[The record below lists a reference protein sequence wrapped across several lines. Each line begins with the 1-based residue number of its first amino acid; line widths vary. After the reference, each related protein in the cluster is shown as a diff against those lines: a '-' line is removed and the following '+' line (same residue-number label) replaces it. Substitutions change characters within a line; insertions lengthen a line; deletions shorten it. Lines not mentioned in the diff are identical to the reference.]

1 MFLRIGSQGLW
12 AMHGAQSDYVH
23 IPKVLIMYIVGS
35 LDSEFLGTCTDYRMH
50 PSLRKKLK
58 KVDPSIARVDWQ

>member
-1 MFLRIGSQGLW
+1 MSLRIGSQGLR

-23 IPKVLIMYIVGS
+23 IPKVLITDVVGS
-35 LDSEFLGTCTDYRMH
+35 LDSEFLGTCTDYRVH

-58 KVDPSIARVDWQ
+58 KVDPSIARGDWQ